1 MLPKKKLGIKNK
13 LLFYKGD
20 GIKRCVSRWMLDLK
34 VNREVQFS
42 GMLLTQF
49 HRRGKKKKISF
60 HNNVTK
66 VWKFFLKELLQRR

>member
-13 LLFYKGD
+13 LLLYKGD

-49 HRRGKKKKISF
+49 HSREKKKSF

-66 VWKFFLKELLQRR
+66 VWEFFFKELLQRR